1 MKNIHNQNL
10 AELAH
15 YIILIVYY
23 RQGLGTCFGDTGILA
38 QHLFV
43 FFFTFEAIAS
53 PLNLESSW
61 QPRYSTTVSYCL
73 MEWPGKDINFP

>member
-23 RQGLGTCFGDTGILA
+23 TQGLGTCFGDTGILA
-38 QHLFV
+38 QHLF

-53 PLNLESSW
+53 PLNLESNW
-61 QPRYSTTVSYCL
+61 QPRYSTVSYCL
-73 MEWPGKDINFP
+73 MEWPG